1 MGAAFVAAGYGFDRS
16 THSAGAAK
24 LEPLRHQPPV
34 WSYHGFPPRT
44 EIPLGGDYATGL
56 TSGFGSVWATV
67 SGKGARL
74 VRIDPRTNTVVR
86 QTRVPWGVEDVVA
99 GEGALWALQKAHC
112 GPDVYSCVA
121 RIDPDTGRIT
131 GRVVIV
137 GATLLTAGEG
147 AAWAASGKL
156 WRIDP
161 VRARVT
167 ATVRLPRPALAL
179 ATGFGAV
186 WIAAADGRVFK
197 VDAATARVVG
207 ASRRLGRF
215 PATALTTAPSGVVS
229 FTNVS
234 RRRCTLRGVPRVGV
248 LDAVGRILPVIV
260 RGSWPRWRYHQ
271 PPVTWPHVIVRP
283 KARPGFFARWRNWC
297 SDARRV
303 AFRVRLPHVRGHV
316 DVPVEAGPGCDGP
329 GSPSSLLVLP
339 VGGDPD

>member
-1 MGAAFVAAGYGFDRS
+1 MGPASRAASARCGPPFPTKVRASSGLTRGRMASSGRRGSRGGSRTSSPVREHCGRCRRFVAD
-16 THSAGAAK
+16 
-24 LEPLRHQPPV
+24 
-34 WSYHGFPPRT
+34 
-44 EIPLGGDYATGL
+44 
-56 TSGFGSVWATV
+56 
-67 SGKGARL
+67 
-74 VRIDPRTNTVVR
+74 
-86 QTRVPWGVEDVVA
+86 
-99 GEGALWALQKAHC
+99 
-112 GPDVYSCVA
+112 
-121 RIDPDTGRIT
+121 
-131 GRVVIV
+131 
-137 GATLLTAGEG
+137 GEG
-147 AAWAASGKL
+147 AARAASGNL

-161 VRARVT
+161 VGARVT